1 MRRGTEGHLN
11 KAWGLTSEP
20 VRRGSRWQNEI
31 DMGVM
36 QERPEN
42 VRERSREKL
51 PGFWMAYTFAGPV
64 YTGLELHVTGSE
76 QYLHP
81 PTTSVPIFV
90 SQLLQVPCPAN
101 KCSGDLHTLLSQPL
115 RTLDCQSFHWLL

>member
-1 MRRGTEGHLN
+1 
-11 KAWGLTSEP
+11 
-20 VRRGSRWQNEI
+20 
-31 DMGVM
+31 M

-64 YTGLELHVTGSE
+64 YVGLELHVTGSE